1 VGWTAGA
8 GAEFA
13 ITRRITVFAEYSHL
27 DLGEQDYVFPTLPGL
42 VEADTALQTFKAGV
56 NVRF

>member
-1 VGWTAGA
+1 M

-13 ITRRITVFAEYSHL
+13 ITHRITVFAEYNHL
-27 DLGEQDYVFPTLPGL
+27 DLGEQDYVFPTAPGL
-42 VEADTALQTFKAGV
+42 VEADTTLQTFKGGV